1 MEMNMTN
8 LLWFFAFIFL
18 AGGNGFGGLFG
29 NNRVPMGPPP
39 ATQQDVT
46 AALNNQTLQ
55 SELNALGISTANNN
69 YETARLIQ
77 DQTMANNT
85 KDFNLTAEY
94 DYVADL
100 MKIVECEDPVEKEKK
115 MDAFKWLWLEEKTF
129 FNVFSIEAVFAYL
142 CKLDMLARWDK
153 LDVEQ
158 GKETFRQIIENLR
171 GEARVPEEFQ
181 AKAPHVRDLMAG

>member
-39 ATQQDVT
+39 ATQQDLT

-55 SELNALGISTANNN
+55 AELNALGLATANNN

-77 DQTMANNT
+77 DQNMSMQAQNNT
-85 KDFNLTAEY
+85 NLINIIQGFNNMMMTMQNQTAQ
-94 DYVADL
+94 L
-100 MKIVECEDPVEKEKK
+100 GQK
-115 MDAFKWLWLEEKTF
+115 MDALGFQMQQCCGEIKNQMLQDRLADKTA
-129 FNVFSIEAVFAYL
+129 EAIAL
-142 CKLDMLARWDK
+142 QNKLDNRDQTQTILN
-153 LDVEQ
+153 
-158 GKETFRQIIENLR
+158 NLGR
-171 GEARVPEEFQ
+171 FVAW
-181 AKAPHVRDLMAG
+181 AGSGSQSAASTGA

>member
-39 ATQQDVT
+39 ATQQDLT

-55 SELNALGISTANNN
+55 SELNALGIATANNN

-77 DQTMANNT
+77 DQNMTMQAQNNT
-85 KDFNLTAEY
+85 NLINMVQGFNSNMMAMQNQYSQLSSKMDQLSFQMSQCCCEIKTQMLQDRLADKTAE
-94 DYVADL
+94 AL
-100 MKIVECEDPVEKEKK
+100 
-115 MDAFKWLWLEEKTF
+115 ALQ
-129 FNVFSIEAVFAYL
+129 N
-142 CKLDMLARWDK
+142 KLDNRDQTQTILN
-153 LDVEQ
+153 
-158 GKETFRQIIENLR
+158 NLGR
-171 GEARVPEEFQ
+171 FVAWAGSGSQ
-181 AKAPHVRDLMAG
+181 AAASA